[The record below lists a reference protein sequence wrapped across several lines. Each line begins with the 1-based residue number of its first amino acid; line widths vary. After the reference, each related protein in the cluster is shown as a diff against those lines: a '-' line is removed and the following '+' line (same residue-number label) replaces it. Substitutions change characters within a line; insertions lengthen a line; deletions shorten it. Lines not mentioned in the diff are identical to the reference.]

1 VDRVKNFVKP
11 SVLAFL
17 AFMIQTSV
25 QAETPSSSKKASGN
39 GYTLYELGSPNI
51 TTETKPGFL
60 LAGGG
65 RDIKAAARWMVEKS
79 GGGDFVILRA
89 SGGDGYQDYLYKEI
103 GGINSITTIVFS
115 SREAASDPAILDRIA
130 QAEAIFIA
138 GGDQARYYEFWAETP
153 VADAVNK
160 HVRDGKPL
168 GGTSAGYAVLGGY
181 AYSARNDSVV
191 SKEALADPFDDRVTI
206 EKSPFEI
213 PQLAGLFPDTHFTQ
227 RERLGRLVAFL
238 ARLRSQQPPV
248 SLIGVGIDEGTA
260 LCVEGDGT
268 AQVVSMSGG
277 CVNLVKLPEVP
288 QKVESGQ
295 PLEIDKV
302 LVRKLEPDSTL
313 HLADLDR
320 AFQGVE
326 PVSVKDGTVNQAGL

>member
-1 VDRVKNFVKP
+1 MVKNLVKP
-11 SVLAFL
+11 SALAFL
-17 AFMIQTSV
+17 ALMIQTTV
-25 QAETPSSSKKASGN
+25 QAEAPSSSKKVSGN
-39 GYTLYELGSPNI
+39 GYTLYELGAPDI

-65 RDIKAAARWMVEKS
+65 QDIKAAVRWMVEKS

-103 GGINSITTIVFS
+103 GGINSITSIVFS
-115 SREAASDPAILDRIA
+115 SREAASDPVILDRIA
-130 QAEAIFIA
+130 KAEAIFIA
-138 GGDQARYYEFWAETP
+138 GGDQARYYEFWADTP
-153 VADAVNK
+153 VAEAVNK

-213 PQLAGLFPDTHFTQ
+213 PLLAGLFPDTHFSQ

-238 ARLRSQQPPV
+238 ARLRTQQPPA

-268 AQVVSMSGG
+268 AKVFSMNQG
-277 CVNLVKLPEVP
+277 CVSLVKLPEVP

-313 HLADLDR
+313 KLADLDT

-326 PVSVKDGTVNQAGL
+326 PVSVRDGAIDQAGL